1 MKGHWNQ
8 IGQHATCPTKHKCN
22 FKNQII
28 SYQQV
33 QHGDLIGF
41 QIPLQSDLKIL
52 FQHPGSHK
60 ETHIFS
66 ILDTLYNDHT

>member
-1 MKGHWNQ
+1 
-8 IGQHATCPTKHKCN
+8 
-22 FKNQII
+22 
-28 SYQQV
+28 
-33 QHGDLIGF
+33 
-41 QIPLQSDLKIL
+41 L